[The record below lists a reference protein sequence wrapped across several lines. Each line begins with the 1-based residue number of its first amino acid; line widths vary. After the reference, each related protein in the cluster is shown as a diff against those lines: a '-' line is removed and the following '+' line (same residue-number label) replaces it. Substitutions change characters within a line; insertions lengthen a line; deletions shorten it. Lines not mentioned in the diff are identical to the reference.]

1 MVVAVSRLAHELAD
15 EIGALDLNP
24 VVVTPRGAVAV
35 DALVVASR
43 PDEPEAPA
51 DQEDTAWTA

>member
-24 VVVTPRGAVAV
+24 VVVTPGGAVAV
-35 DALVVASR
+35 DALVVPAR
-43 PDEPEAPA
+43 LDVPDAPA